1 MKTKINEFKNLIND
15 EKPKEISFSDEKD
28 KPIKQID
35 TLLNEA
41 IKRREQQLNVVL
53 QNQNENTSDAEKWI
67 NLDENGK
74 QNKLNKINKENKE
87 NNQNVNIKIGENIEK
102 TQETEEII
110 ENVNKS
116 VTFVDENT
124 NNFLSK
130 LKVNVKEVSNENNF
144 LKLLHENIEI
154 IQENTKY
161 GKKN

>member
-28 KPIKQID
+28 KPIEKID

-74 QNKLNKINKENKE
+74 QNKLNKLNKE

-110 ENVNKS
+110 ENVNKR
-116 VTFVDENT
+116 
-124 NNFLSK
+124 
-130 LKVNVKEVSNENNF
+130 
-144 LKLLHENIEI
+144 
-154 IQENTKY
+154 
-161 GKKN
+161 